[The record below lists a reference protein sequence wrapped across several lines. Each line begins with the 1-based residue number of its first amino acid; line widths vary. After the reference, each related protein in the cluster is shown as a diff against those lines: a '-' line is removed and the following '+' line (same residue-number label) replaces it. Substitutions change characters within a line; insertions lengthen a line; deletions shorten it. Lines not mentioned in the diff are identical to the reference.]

1 MDRCPDCN
9 SDRVIPWN
17 DGYIC
22 CSCSCGC
29 EFDEIDNKET
39 QEEEY

>member
-9 SDRVIPWN
+9 SDKVIPWD

-22 CSCSCGC
+22 CSYGC
-29 EFDEIDNKET
+29 EFGEIVNEET